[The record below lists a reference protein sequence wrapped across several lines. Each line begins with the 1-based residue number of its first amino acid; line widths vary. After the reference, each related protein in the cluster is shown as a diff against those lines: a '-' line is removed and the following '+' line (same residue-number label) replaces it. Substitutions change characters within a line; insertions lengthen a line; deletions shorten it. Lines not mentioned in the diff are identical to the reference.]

1 MSGYSY
7 SFFNHRITSII
18 LGWYTSVLNSSLE
31 TLHLTHSLPTILSR
45 KSHQS
50 TPIWRSGTLGLMFFI
65 FRFVRA
71 LHYRYEYTKIG
82 SKAAASGEWW
92 KRRKKGVY
100 LPIINTE
107 SLKEIMSEQ
116 GWEWYKKNKWTILS
130 HFQSFVAYFFK
141 FICQIIIPS
150 IVVNQLYR
158 PKWYSDCLIQ

>member
-1 MSGYSY
+1 
-7 SFFNHRITSII
+7 
-18 LGWYTSVLNSSLE
+18 
-31 TLHLTHSLPTILSR
+31 
-45 KSHQS
+45 
-50 TPIWRSGTLGLMFFI
+50 MFFI

-116 GWEWYKKNKWTILS
+116 GWEWYKKNK
-130 HFQSFVAYFFK
+130 
-141 FICQIIIPS
+141 
-150 IVVNQLYR
+150 
-158 PKWYSDCLIQ
+158 